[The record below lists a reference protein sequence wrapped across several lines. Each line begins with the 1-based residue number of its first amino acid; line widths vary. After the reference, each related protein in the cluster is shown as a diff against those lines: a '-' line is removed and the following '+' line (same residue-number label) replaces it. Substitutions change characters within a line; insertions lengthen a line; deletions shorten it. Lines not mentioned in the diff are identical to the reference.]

1 MKRKNGE
8 GTWGEKNVNGKTYK
22 FFRDSSGKYFYGKT
36 QKEIKDKI
44 KKYEEEN
51 LVNTVSDNSMFGD
64 YMKTWLYDVKQTQ
77 IKRRTFDGYEE
88 YFTSFI
94 INYDDYNI
102 SDIKI
107 QKLTSENISMLYKS
121 MAKNYALSTI
131 RKVHTLINQCLKYA
145 VDKKV
150 INENPSEKA
159 IIPSEDLVAKPK
171 KEIPFLPIE
180 DMEKLYNVS
189 NMVQSKAY
197 KVNGKSGDLV
207 YGNNAKIVVLIM
219 YTGLRISEA
228 LGLKW
233 SDVDLKN
240 KQLYVRRNLSS
251 VKNRDEKDTKGKSK
265 ILVETTL
272 KRDASRRTIPLA
284 DRAIE
289 VLEYLKEHSKSS
301 GKDDY
306 VCTSTTGSNASQRN
320 ITRTLHAML
329 LRGEC
334 EVEKCGLHSLRHSFG
349 SYLIS
354 NNVEVSVVSRLLGH
368 KNIMVTYNIY
378 IHVLKQSQIDA
389 IKLFNETYEV
399 TEDDDDDIED
409 YE

>member
-8 GTWGEKNVNGKTYK
+8 GTWGEKKVNGKTYK

-36 QKEIKDKI
+36 QKEIKEKV
-44 KKYEEEN
+44 KKHEEQN
-51 LVNTVSDNSMFGD
+51 LTNINYDNSLFGD
-64 YMKTWLYDVKQTQ
+64 YMKKWLYDVKQPQ

-88 YFTSFI
+88 YFTSFVM
-94 INYDDYNI
+94 NYDDYNI

-107 QKLTSENISMLYKS
+107 QKITPENISMLYNS
-121 MAKNYALSTI
+121 MSKKYALSTI
-131 RKVHTLINQCLKYA
+131 KKVHTLINQCLNYA

-150 INENPSEKA
+150 IPDNPSLKA
-159 IIPSEDLVAKPK
+159 VIPSEDIVAKHK

-189 NMVQSKAY
+189 NMVQSKSY
-197 KVNGKSGDLV
+197 KVNGKNGDLV
-207 YGNNAKIVVLIM
+207 YGNNAKIIVLIM

-233 SDVDLKN
+233 SDVDFKN
-240 KQLYVRRNLSS
+240 KQLHVRRNLSS
-251 VKNRDEKDTKGKSK
+251 VKNRDDKDNNGKSK
-265 ILVETTL
+265 VLVETTL
-272 KRDASRRTIPLA
+272 KRDSSRRTIPLA

-289 VLEYLKEHSKSS
+289 VLKYLKEHSKSD
-301 GKDDY
+301 GKDGY
-306 VCTSTTGSNASQRN
+306 VCTSENGTSASQRN

-349 SYLIS
+349 SYLIA
-354 NNVEVSVVSRLLGH
+354 NNVDVSVVSRLLGH

-389 IKLFNETYEV
+389 INLFNEKFT
-399 TEDDDDDIED
+399 DADIKDESEND
-409 YE
+409 E